1 MTGFSL
7 DEIIECCDDKKYAKF
22 LKFVAREESYSYP
35 ISNIGTILNRVPLYS
50 NYEQLF
56 SAGIDSIIDTSSKFK
71 YTINQIP
78 KGLIKLCQKN
88 QIKLSSKFL
97 EYYKQNQDAYLL
109 AYNLEYLNLDDNDIY
124 SLLIRDTYE
133 RDENYDCIY
142 YSYFNKLLNEY
153 GYTAKALLL
162 YLDQLKTFEALD
174 NVGNIIQEL
183 YDYARMMKMISPK
196 FDKYP
201 RHFLTTH
208 KIACR
213 NYNRLLKEFPEEIF
227 KSRIDKTLEYTYKD
241 YCFIYPNST
250 TEIKEEAVQ
259 QNNCVASYIDS
270 VINGNCHI
278 LFLRKKN
285 SKDESLVTIEIRNN
299 KIVQAKRKFNDPV
312 TAEDQ
317 EAIDKWNEKHSNK
330 NEEGKVA

>member
-1 MTGFSL
+1 MN
-7 DEIIECCDDKKYAKF
+7 
-22 LKFVAREESYSYP
+22 FVAKEESWSYP

-56 SAGIDSIIDTSSKFK
+56 SAGIDSIIDPSNKFE
-71 YTINQIP
+71 YTIGQIP
-78 KGLIKLCQKN
+78 KALIKLCQKKK
-88 QIKLSSKFL
+88 IRLSNKFL
-97 EYYKQNQDAYLL
+97 GYYKQNQDAYLL
-109 AYNLEYLNLDDNDIY
+109 AYNLEYLSLNDNDLY
-124 SLLIRDTYE
+124 SLLTRDTYE
-133 RDENYDCIY
+133 RDDNYECVY

-162 YLDQLKTFEALD
+162 YLDQLSTYEAL
-174 NVGNIIQEL
+174 NNAGNTIQEL
-183 YDYARMMKMISPK
+183 YDYARMMKTISPK

-213 NYNRLLKEFPEEIF
+213 NYNRLLKEFSEEVF

-270 VINGNCHI
+270 VIEGNCHI

-285 SKDESLVTIEIRNN
+285 SKDESLVTLEVRNN

-317 EAIDKWNEKHSNK
+317 EAIDRWNEKYSNK
-330 NEEGKVA
+330 NEKEKVA